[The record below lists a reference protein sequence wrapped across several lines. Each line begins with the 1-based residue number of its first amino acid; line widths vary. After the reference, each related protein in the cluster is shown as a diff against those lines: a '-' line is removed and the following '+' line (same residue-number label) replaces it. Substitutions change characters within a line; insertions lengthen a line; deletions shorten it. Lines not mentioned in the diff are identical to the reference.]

1 VPVAAADDFYE
12 LLGVSRN
19 ASGDEIKRA
28 YLRLARELHPD
39 ANPGDPHAEEKF
51 KAVNLAYETLKD
63 PERRRQYDM
72 FGVGAVRGS
81 GAAGAGAGTAGDP
94 FAGFGAGGFGDLFD
108 AFFGGAGMSGGA
120 SARSR
125 TGPRKGEDAEATVVV
140 DFAEAVFG
148 VHHELTVRLPQTCET
163 CLGSGA
169 RPGTT
174 PVSCSQCGGTGE
186 LRRVRQSFLGQ
197 MVTSTPCPRCGGS
210 GEEITSP
217 CVDCR
222 GEGRRRDERSLV
234 VDIPAGVDEGAT
246 LRLPGRGA
254 GGIRGGPA
262 GDLYV
267 HLRVRPHPNLTR
279 RGFDLLAVIHVAMT
293 QAALGAT
300 VALDTLDGEEDV
312 VVPAGTQSGREIR
325 LRGRG
330 VPHLQARG
338 RGDLIVTVLVDTPD
352 EVSKEQEELLR
363 RLAEMRGEAVAAPEH
378 GLMHKMRSAFK

>member
-1 VPVAAADDFYE
+1 MPGDDDFYE
-12 LLGVSRN
+12 LLGISRH

-28 YLRLARELHPD
+28 YLKLARELHPD
-39 ANPGDPHAEEKF
+39 ANPGDPHAEERF
-51 KAVNLAYETLKD
+51 KAINLAYETLRD

-72 FGVGAVRGS
+72 FGASAVRGS
-81 GAAGAGAGTAGDP
+81 GAAGTGATSDP

-108 AFFGGAGMSGGA
+108 AFFGGAGMSGAG
-120 SARSR
+120 SARAR
-125 TGPRKGEDAEATVVV
+125 TGPRKGEDAEVTVVL

-148 VHHELTVRLPQTCET
+148 VHQEVTVRLPQTCET

-197 MVTSTPCPRCGGS
+197 MVTSTPCPRCGGT

-217 CVDCR
+217 CPDCR
-222 GEGRRRDERSLV
+222 GEGRRREERTLV
-234 VDIPAGVDEGAT
+234 VDVPAGVDEGAT

-254 GGIRGGPA
+254 GGLRGGPA

-267 HLRVRPHPNLTR
+267 HLRVRPHPTLTR
-279 RGFDLLAVIHVAMT
+279 RGFDLLGMVHVAMT
-293 QAALGAT
+293 QAALGT
-300 VALDTLDGEEDV
+300 IIELETLDGEEEL
-312 VVPAGTQSGREIR
+312 VVPAGTQSGKEIR

-352 EVSKEQEELLR
+352 GLSKEQDELIR
-363 RLAEMRGEAVAAPEH
+363 RLAELRGEPVAAPDA
-378 GLMHKMRSAFK
+378 GFVHKLRSAFK